1 MPNYEKKR
9 SVLTYTVMHRIT
21 TFRSKRT
28 AYTTEPRSLALRV
41 EAGPN
46 KKTGHKQI

>member
-1 MPNYEKKR
+1 MLYVAQYLLLLISNIHALCSPIF
-9 SVLTYTVMHRIT
+9 TVV
-21 TFRSKRT
+21 
-28 AYTTEPRSLALRV
+28 PRSLALRV